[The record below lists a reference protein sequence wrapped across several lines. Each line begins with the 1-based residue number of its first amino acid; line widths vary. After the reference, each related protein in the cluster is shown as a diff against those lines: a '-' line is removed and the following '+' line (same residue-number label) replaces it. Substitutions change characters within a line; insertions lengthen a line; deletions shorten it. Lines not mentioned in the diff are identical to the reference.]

1 MMKLTLRGKIV
12 LGVLSFIIIAGI
24 LTTGLTTF
32 ATKKDAEVNYMFYTV
47 KLDDTI
53 WSIACE
59 FTPENKDVRKTQYEI
74 MELNNITPDELKP
87 GMRIAIF
94 KD

>member
-12 LGVLSFIIIAGI
+12 LGILSFVIIAGI
-24 LTTGLTTF
+24 LTTSLTTF

-74 MELNNITPDELKP
+74 MELNNISPDELKP

-94 KD
+94 KN